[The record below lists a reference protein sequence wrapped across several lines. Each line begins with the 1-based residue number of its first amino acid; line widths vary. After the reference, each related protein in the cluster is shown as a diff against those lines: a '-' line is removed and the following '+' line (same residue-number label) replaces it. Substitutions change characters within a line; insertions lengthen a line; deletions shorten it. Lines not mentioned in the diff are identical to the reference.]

1 MLSLGKYTTIIFE
14 NAHHL
19 DWKIQK
25 QCFKKKQNSKI
36 KKYTLVKK
44 EVHTN
49 NISKYSH
56 LM

>member
-1 MLSLGKYTTIIFE
+1 MLSLGKYTPIIFE

-25 QCFKKKQNSKI
+25 QRFKKKQNSKI

-49 NISKYSH
+49 NISK
-56 LM
+56 